1 MSKRV
6 IVIGGGMA
14 GTSAAHSLTK
24 LGYDVTILEKND
36 RLGGRMESKLTDGVV
51 LEQGAGFV
59 MNIYENTLR
68 FLREQGLAQD
78 LIKDTP
84 ASAGIV
90 RGGKVR
96 FLGLRM
102 IFGTTLLSWKAKWE
116 GFLLLAKIVRNWKS
130 IDIHHPWKLARY
142 DDVSIGDY
150 RATPGGAELFDYLI
164 QPALTGTWY
173 WSSEDVAQ
181 TSEGLLLVAG
191 KAVLT
196 RGMYTMRSGLQRIPE
211 KAAEGSTVLLG
222 HAATQ
227 VTRRPDSPYE
237 ITVTHGDNELVLHAD
252 GIVCATTATVAAKL
266 FPNLPPERKA
276 FIDSIQY
283 SSTTYVGRT
292 FRKEDLPGSRGIVFP
307 SSEGSPVAGS
317 TSVCGKRVGWVKVY
331 GVGKEL
337 REKDNATIFKTLING
352 SHHVEKDIFKPGATP
367 LSRFIGHRDE
377 ALPTEEKGYFKKLAR
392 FIEAEESSDEP
403 LVFAGD
409 YIGGAFIEGA
419 FTSGMQAAERL
430 HSHLRV
436 LR

>member
-1 MSKRV
+1 
-6 IVIGGGMA
+6 MA
-14 GTSAAHSLTK
+14 GTSAAHFLRRR
-24 LGYDVTILEKND
+24 GYDVTIVEKND
-36 RLGGRMESKLTDGVV
+36 RLGGRMKSKLTDGIV

-59 MNIYENTLR
+59 MDIYANTLR
-68 FLREQGLAQD
+68 FLRESGLHKD
-78 LIKDTP
+78 LCRNP
-84 ASAGIV
+84 HASAGIV

-96 FLGLRM
+96 FLGLRT
-102 IFGTTLLSWKAKWE
+102 IFGTTLLSWKAKWK
-116 GFLLLAKIVRNWKS
+116 GFLFLAKVLRNWRS

-150 RATPGGAELFDYLI
+150 RATPEGAELFDYFI

-173 WSSEDVAQ
+173 WPPEDVAQ

-196 RGMYTMRSGLQRIPE
+196 RGTYTMRGGLQRIPE
-211 KAAEGSTVLLG
+211 KAAEGSTVLLE
-222 HAATQ
+222 HTATQ
-227 VTRRPDSPYE
+227 VDRRPNGSYE
-237 ITVTHGDNELVLHAD
+237 VTVTHDDNERVLHAD

-266 FPNLPPERKA
+266 FPNLPPERKT
-276 FIDSIQY
+276 FIDSIRY

-317 TSVCGKRVGWVKVY
+317 TSVRGKRVGWVKVY

-337 REKDNATIFKTLING
+337 RGKDNATIFKTLTDG
-352 SHHVEKDIFKPGATP
+352 SRHVEKDIFRPGATP
-367 LSRFIGHRDE
+367 LSSFIWHRDE
-377 ALPTEEKGYFKKLAR
+377 ALPTAEKGYFRKLER
-392 FIEAEESSDEP
+392 FIEEEETTSEP

-419 FTSGMQAAERL
+419 FTSGMQAAGRL
-430 HSHLRV
+430 HNV
-436 LR
+436 LSVDRKP